1 MLKISGAGEAG
12 SVKFNADN
20 KKVLGVGFKDGETIL
35 VVMDL
40 AGRVV
45 DKEDIKVAGFKKWK
59 GRNKEVEGLVDQ
71 IGQESKF
78 KGGEYFCVGIAIPAE
93 MISINQKSSEIL
105 AKGIKSLFKCAVYVS
120 KESTAAAYAERDFT
134 KKPIGETLIYMHGDI
149 GIGTVIKNE
158 MVFETDGYVKGE
170 DKAYL
175 SPWNQFSVTRTAK
188 RLIDKGVGTDIVKM
202 VNGNPDDID
211 TEIILKAAENKDEF
225 AEDLVKRSGLAL
237 GVRVAY
243 LANLF
248 NADAVI
254 LGGGVEIKE
263 GSFIK
268 YIQES
273 SNKFVMKNI
282 AGKLKIIPGVLGKE
296 ASSTGAA
303 ALCRRELFM
312 MEV

>member
-1 MLKISGAGEAG
+1 MNRGNIKGSTNSFRICPGSEGEQITLNIFELLKKEKTLSVGEIKKERGIDKETAANYINECVRKGMLKISGAGEAG

-211 TEIILKAAENKDEF
+211 TEIIL
-225 AEDLVKRSGLAL
+225 
-237 GVRVAY
+237 
-243 LANLF
+243 
-248 NADAVI
+248 
-254 LGGGVEIKE
+254 
-263 GSFIK
+263 
-268 YIQES
+268 
-273 SNKFVMKNI
+273 
-282 AGKLKIIPGVLGKE
+282 
-296 ASSTGAA
+296 
-303 ALCRRELFM
+303 
-312 MEV
+312 